1 LPPSRPLTCS
11 STLKTDA
18 QSIAV
23 STAIERESNPTL
35 IASLAFFSNSVLND
49 ELSKGDGSGVKGFA
63 FEKWLKYAEYKATQS
78 KAIGYAYQGL
88 SLLEQEEGGKARRCS
103 QQALEYLSL
112 AIDFSSAYH
121 SKKPKT
127 DSTDDAQY
135 HQELRRLLQQIDRRT
150 ERENAIVYM
159 RAVPVELPPPIEKK
173 GITPAITMNDL
184 PPSEGYQEA
193 KEEQRKEGESKFSC
207 LKCVATCI
215 CMPLLLL
222 ISLIGFIVSI
232 LLLPCKLVCCPC
244 GMILQGAWNLIE
256 WMLKAP
262 LRAIQWS
269 AGKEPLFDT

>member
-1 LPPSRPLTCS
+1 
-11 STLKTDA
+11 
-18 QSIAV
+18 
-23 STAIERESNPTL
+23 
-35 IASLAFFSNSVLND
+35 
-49 ELSKGDGSGVKGFA
+49 
-63 FEKWLKYAEYKATQS
+63 
-78 KAIGYAYQGL
+78 
-88 SLLEQEEGGKARRCS
+88 
-103 QQALEYLSL
+103 
-112 AIDFSSAYH
+112 
-121 SKKPKT
+121 
-127 DSTDDAQY
+127 
-135 HQELRRLLQQIDRRT
+135 
-150 ERENAIVYM
+150 M